1 MTGNP
6 PTNHLSYLARKVICP
21 GLEIGDFIGV
31 LSSAETI
38 LSWNECRGNS
48 SFQEQI
54 VSIINYCRPLA
65 ERQREDLEEIERR
78 QRIQREIELERQAEI
93 AAKKQLIKEQT
104 IATFGPLAEKYGA
117 PSAMLIEDNEP
128 STLVI
133 ILQELDEA
141 KSLSDEHYKWLTDK
155 KLYLMA
161 ARACYKVFQRSGDLW
176 ALAKSGKS
184 LRKAGKPGKV
194 IELVTD
200 QFLSEI
206 QASKVKSALLTNR
219 AGAKRD
225 LNDLEG
231 AKADGHGAV
240 EINSQSF
247 HPHSLLGAVY
257 YQAGEPESG
266 DKHFEFA
273 ISLGACREEQDYEIK
288 SALQKSTP
296 EARVAVVEYLLAKDP
311 VKYAW
316 LSSSRIECLDD
327 ALSNIKIQETG
338 ARLTF

>member
-1 MTGNP
+1 MTDNP
-6 PTNHLSYLARKVICP
+6 PTNHLSYLARKAICP
-21 GLEIGDFIGV
+21 RLEVGDFIGA

-38 LSWNECRGNS
+38 LSWNDCRGNS
-48 SFQEQI
+48 GFQEQI
-54 VSIINYCRPLA
+54 IAIISYCRPLA
-65 ERQREDLEEIERR
+65 ERQRNDLDERAKR
-78 QRIQREIELERQAEI
+78 QRIEREIELERQAEI
-93 AAKKQLIKEQT
+93 IAKKQLIKEQT

-117 PSAMLIEDNEP
+117 PSEMVVEDNEP
-128 STLVI
+128 SALVI

-141 KSLSDEHYKWLTDK
+141 KSLSDEHYKWLINK

-184 LRKAGKPGKV
+184 LRKAGMPGKV

-200 QFLSEI
+200 QFLSKI
-206 QASKVKSALLTNR
+206 QTGTVKSALLTNR

-231 AKADGHGAV
+231 ATADGHVAV
-240 EINSQSF
+240 KINPQSF
-247 HPHSLLGAVY
+247 HPHNLLGAVY
-257 YQAGEPESG
+257 FQVGEPQLG
-266 DKHFEFA
+266 DKHFEIA
-273 ISLGACREEQDYEIK
+273 ISLGSSREEQDYEIK
-288 SALQKSTP
+288 TALQKSTP

-316 LSSSRIECLDD
+316 LRSARIE
-327 ALSNIKIQETG
+327 
-338 ARLTF
+338 

>member
-1 MTGNP
+1 MTDNP
-6 PTNHLSYLARKVICP
+6 PTTHLSYLAQKAICP
-21 GLEIGDFIGV
+21 RLEKGDFVGA

-38 LSWNECRGNS
+38 LSWSGCRANS
-48 SFQEQI
+48 DFQEQVI
-54 VSIINYCRPLA
+54 AIISYCRPLA
-65 ERQREDLEEIERR
+65 EQQRKDLEESTRR
-78 QRIQREIELERQAEI
+78 QRIEREVELERQAEI
-93 AAKKQLIKEQT
+93 IAKKQLIKEQT

-117 PSAMLIEDNEP
+117 PPEMVIEDNEP

-141 KSLSDEHYKWLTDK
+141 NSLSDEHYKWLINK
-155 KLYLMA
+155 KLYLIA

-184 LRKAGKPGKV
+184 LRKAGMPDKV
-194 IELVTD
+194 IGLITD

-206 QASKVKSALLTNR
+206 KTGKVKSALLTNR

-231 AKADGHGAV
+231 ATADGHGAV
-240 EINSQSF
+240 QINPQSF
-247 HPHSLLGAVY
+247 HPHNLLGAVY
-257 YQAGEPESG
+257 YQAGEPQVG
-266 DKHFEFA
+266 DMHFENA
-273 ISLGACREEQDYEIK
+273 ISLGSSREEQDYEIK

-316 LSSSRIECLDD
+316 LRSTRID
-327 ALSNIKIQETG
+327 
-338 ARLTF
+338 

>member
-1 MTGNP
+1 MTDNP
-6 PTNHLSYLARKVICP
+6 PTKNLSYLARKAICP
-21 GLEIGDFIGV
+21 RLEKGDFIGA

-38 LSWNECRGNS
+38 LSWDDCRGNS
-48 SFQEQI
+48 GFQEQI
-54 VSIINYCRPLA
+54 ISIISYCRPLA
-65 ERQREDLEEIERR
+65 ERQRKDLEESARR
-78 QRIQREIELERQAEI
+78 QRIEREIELERQAEI
-93 AAKKQLIKEQT
+93 VAKKQLIKQQT
-104 IATFGPLAEKYGA
+104 IANFGPLAEKYGA
-117 PSAMLIEDNEP
+117 PSEMVIENNEP

-141 KSLSDEHYKWLTDK
+141 NSLSDEHYKWLIDK

-184 LRKAGKPGKV
+184 LRKAGKPDKI

-200 QFLSEI
+200 QFLSGI
-206 QASKVKSALLTNR
+206 RTGKVKGALLTNR

-240 EINSQSF
+240 KINSQSF
-247 HPHSLLGAVY
+247 HPHNLLGAVY
-257 YQAGEPESG
+257 YQAGEPQLG
-266 DKHFEFA
+266 DKHFEIA
-273 ISLGACREEQDYEIK
+273 ISLGASREEQDYEIK

-296 EARVAVVEYLLAKDP
+296 EARAAVVEYLLAKDP

-316 LSSSRIECLDD
+316 LRSSKIE
-327 ALSNIKIQETG
+327 
-338 ARLTF
+338 